1 MSYFIFAARAK
12 LLTWCGV
19 AFGAVFMVFGGCLFV
34 SEAYHRRK
42 FKSRVYI
49 D

>member
-1 MSYFIFAARAK
+1 MLTSVGITFGVFFIT
-12 LLTWCGV
+12 L
-19 AFGAVFMVFGGCLFV
+19 GGCLFV
-34 SEAYHRRK
+34 SEAYHRRR